1 MHARQNFSPRGGL
14 QMANEKAP
22 EDVAHWTAPPYID
35 PKLGDK
41 PPVGAWID
49 KDAVC
54 RDCMKAAEEVAMRRG
69 FVDPISPDDAGE
81 NTYICTRCGKG
92 IAPGS

>member
-1 MHARQNFSPRGGL
+1 MV
-14 QMANEKAP
+14 NEKGP

-35 PKLGDK
+35 PKLGDL

-49 KDAVC
+49 TDAVC

-69 FVDPISPDDAGE
+69 FVDPISPQAARE
-81 NTYICTRCGKG
+81 KAHTCTRCGKR
-92 IAPGS
+92 IAPAP

>member
-1 MHARQNFSPRGGL
+1 
-14 QMANEKAP
+14 MANEKAP

-49 KDAVC
+49 KDVVC

-69 FVDPISPDDAGE
+69 FVDPLSANDAKE
-81 NTYICTRCGKG
+81 KEYICTRCGRK
-92 IAPGS
+92 IPTAS

>member
-1 MHARQNFSPRGGL
+1 MG
-14 QMANEKAP
+14 NEKGP

-41 PPVGAWID
+41 PPVGAVID

-54 RDCMKAAEEVAMRRG
+54 RDCMTAAEENSMRRG
-69 FVDPISPDDAGE
+69 FVDPISALE
-81 NTYICTRCGKG
+81 AAEKAYICTRCGKK
-92 IAPGS
+92 IL

>member
-1 MHARQNFSPRGGL
+1 MV
-14 QMANEKAP
+14 NEKAP

-41 PPVGAWID
+41 PPVGALID

-54 RDCMKAAEEVAMRRG
+54 RDCMTAAEESSMRRG
-69 FVDPISPDDAGE
+69 FVDPISAHE
-81 NTYICTRCGKG
+81 AAEKAYACTRCGKK
-92 IAPGS
+92 IPTAL